1 MQSEGRSKDK
11 FSVADFV
18 RQHQARRA
26 SRINAGLLV
35 FGIVFLVLGVS
46 ISGAM
51 MVPAVL
57 DGMAA
62 RDWPSTDAELLEAR
76 IYASGGQ
83 SDASFEAQARYRY
96 RVGGQLYENDRVGLH
111 SGSDNIGDFQQRL
124 GQELVDAFTQGRQIR
139 VWYDPL
145 NPANSLLN
153 RELRWGLLAF
163 VGIFLLLFGGF
174 GLGAIVIALGVR
186 RASSV
191 SPDDAWVHPAKGLA
205 GGQPQAVPTT
215 AQTAY
220 QGQSG
225 PWLSNKAWQG
235 PRIES
240 NFRAKLWRSW
250 LLAFFVLLPSLLF
263 LVVGLS
269 FWGEHIFTLVVFEGP
284 MLVIGLVLL
293 VLASRASLS
302 RRRFGIGFVT
312 LDPFPGAIGGDLG
325 GIIELDLGYN
335 QALRPELTLNCLKSV
350 RGKGTSGE
358 TLIWQAKGCAKAW
371 PGAKGCQLGF
381 RFVLP
386 QGLPQASLSKT
397 HDAIIWRLE
406 LRCQG
411 PGVRFERDFELPVF
425 ATGAKSKQSRL
436 LVVEPC

>member
-26 SRINAGLLV
+26 SRINVGLLV
-35 FGIVFLVLGVS
+35 FGIIFLVLGVS

-51 MVPAVL
+51 MAPAVL

-76 IYASGGQ
+76 IYVSGGQ
-83 SDASFEAQARYRY
+83 KDASFEAQARYRY
-96 RVGGQLYENDRVGLH
+96 RVKGQLYENDRVGLH

-124 GQELVDAFTQGRQIR
+124 GQELIDAFTQGRQIR

-163 VGIFLLLFGGF
+163 VGMFLLLFGGF
-174 GLGAIVIALGVR
+174 GLGAIAIALGVR
-186 RASSV
+186 RTSSV

-205 GGQPQAVPTT
+205 GGRPQAVPTT
-215 AQTAY
+215 AQAAY

-240 NFRAKLWRSW
+240 SFRAKLWRSW
-250 LLAFFVLLPSLLF
+250 LLTFFVLLPSLLF
-263 LVVGLS
+263 LVVGLN
-269 FWGEHIFTLVVFEGP
+269 FFGDQIFTLFLFEAP

-302 RRRFGIGFVT
+302 RRRFGTGFVT

-335 QALRPELTLNCLKSV
+335 QALRPELTLSCLGPV

-371 PGAKGCQLGF
+371 PGAKGSQLGF

-397 HDAIIWRLE
+397 HGAIIWRLE

-411 PGVRFERDFELPVF
+411 PGVRLERDFELPVF

-436 LVVEPC
+436 LVVKPC